1 MKKALI
7 LAAVAIVFCSCKD
20 GKKATAIETVQP
32 QKEVVQTASMDWLL
46 GDWVRTN
53 DQKGRATFESWKK
66 INKDQ
71 YKGIGYTLVQTDTIS
86 KEYMKLEQIQGQW
99 SLFVRTSDDAVT
111 VQFDVVSLQEQ
122 AFVCVNEAHDF
133 PTHIAYQREGK
144 TLKAKVS
151 NKEMEIDFSFVK
163 TEK

>member
-20 GKKATAIETVQP
+20 DKKATAIETVQP

-46 GDWVRTN
+46 GDWERTN

-133 PTHIAYQREGK
+133 PTHIAYQREGE